1 MNKNNGTND
10 PEKIKYPVTYPL
22 KLIMDNSI
30 TNEVNIKNVSTK
42 LDSLNI
48 KYATFSSRLSKQ
60 GKYVSLSV
68 NVQVTSEDQFKKL
81 YHELQTV
88 EGLKTAI

>member
-1 MNKNNGTND
+1 MNKNSETND
-10 PEKIKYPVTYPL
+10 PEKIKYPITYPL

-30 TNEVNIKNVSTK
+30 ANEINIKNVSDK
-42 LDSLNI
+42 LDSLKI
-48 KYATFSSRLSKQ
+48 KYGTFSSRLSKQ

-68 NVQVTSEDQFKKL
+68 NVRISSEDLFKKL